1 MALSDLSDA
10 KQLAIKHNHSLFRLS
25 GVCKTIR
32 ELIDDNQDQLSAVD
46 FNLLLHELSDIER
59 YLKKA
64 IDAKFECERCKATS
78 PKKVVKVK
86 VRS

>member
-25 GVCKTIR
+25 GSVKTIR
-32 ELIDDNQDQLSAVD
+32 ELLDDAKDQLSTVD
-46 FNLLLHELSDIER
+46 LNIIIHELSNIER
-59 YLKKA
+59 HLKKA
-64 IDAKFECERCKATS
+64 IDAKFECERVKATTHR
-78 PKKVVKVK
+78 KVVKVK